1 MMITFFP
8 FFFFFFPVYM
18 LTLYPA
24 LPLARDAEFL
34 SFVSMI
40 IGPGWCVFSI
50 AGEIGINAGT
60 RRNSTPSFQG
70 FTPSTCTEW

>member
-8 FFFFFFPVYM
+8 FFFFFPVYM

-40 IGPGWCVFSI
+40 LVQAGVFS
-50 AGEIGINAGT
+50 ALQE
-60 RRNSTPSFQG
+60 RL
-70 FTPSTCTEW
+70 E

>member
-8 FFFFFFPVYM
+8 FFFFFSIYM

-34 SFVSMI
+34 SFVSVI
-40 IGPGWCVFSI
+40 LVQAGVFS
-50 AGEIGINAGT
+50 ALQE
-60 RRNSTPSFQG
+60 RL
-70 FTPSTCTEW
+70 E

>member
-1 MMITFFP
+1 METSAVKNDDYLFS
-8 FFFFFFPVYM
+8 FFFFFPVYM

-40 IGPGWCVFSI
+40 LVQAGVFS
-50 AGEIGINAGT
+50 ALQE
-60 RRNSTPSFQG
+60 RL
-70 FTPSTCTEW
+70 E

>member
-34 SFVSMI
+34 SFVSVI
-40 IGPGWCVFSI
+40 LVQAGVFP
-50 AGEIGINAGT
+50 ALQE
-60 RRNSTPSFQG
+60 RL
-70 FTPSTCTEW
+70 E